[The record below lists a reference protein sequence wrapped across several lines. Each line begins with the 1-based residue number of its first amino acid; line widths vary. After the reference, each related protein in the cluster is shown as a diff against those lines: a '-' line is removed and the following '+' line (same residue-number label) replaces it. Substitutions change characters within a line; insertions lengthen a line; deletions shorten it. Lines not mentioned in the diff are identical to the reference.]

1 MSDQPPSDLPLRHFV
16 LIDGSGFIFRAFHAL
31 PPLNRADGTPV
42 GAVMGFSNML
52 QKVIDES
59 GADHIAVIFD
69 AARITFRNRLYEAYK
84 AQRPPAPPE
93 LVPQFALVREATEA
107 FNIPQVEMEDYEAD
121 DLIATYADL
130 ATKAGA
136 RVTIVSSDKDLMQLV
151 SDRVGMLDPMK
162 NRVIGRAEVEE
173 KFGVGPERVI
183 HVQALCGDSV
193 DNVPGVPGI
202 GIKTAAELIN
212 TYGDLETLLARA
224 GEIKQPKRRES
235 LIQFADQ
242 ARLSEALVTL
252 KRDVP
257 VPVPLEDLHARPADP
272 AKLVKF
278 LREQGFRQL
287 LGRVEARLAGTGQS
301 VPNATAPNPRAPVVN
316 APAPSIAPDTSIVAQ
331 DYELVQTLEA
341 LDRWVAAARSVGTV
355 AVDTETN
362 SLDAV
367 QAELVGISL
376 STAPGHACYI
386 PLNHGNAPTGQLDF
400 GAAEDRPEQIPL
412 DLALA
417 RLKPLLEDDS
427 ILKVAHNAKYDIQV
441 FASYGIALAPTDCTM
456 LLAYALGAG
465 QHGMGM
471 DELAER
477 EFGHETI
484 KYKDVAGSGKS
495 HKGFAAVPLD
505 QALAYAAEDADI
517 TLRLHQRLKP
527 RVCLEHLATLYETID
542 RPLPTVVAAMERAGI
557 KVDRVELQR
566 LSADFGHRM
575 TQLEQEIHDLAGV
588 AFNVG
593 SPKQLGEILFEKLKL
608 PGGKK
613 GKTGAYGTDAAI
625 LEELATQHPLPARLL
640 DWRQLA
646 KLKSTYTDALI
657 DQINPKTGRVHTS
670 FALAATSTGRFSST
684 DPNLQNIPVR
694 TEEGRKIRRAFV
706 AEPGNLLLS
715 ADYSQIELRL
725 AAHVAD
731 IDALKKAFRDGLDI
745 HAMTASEV
753 FGVPIEGMDPMIRR
767 SAKAINFGIIYGI
780 SAFGL
785 AAQLSIPQGE
795 AAAYIKAYFARFPE
809 IRDYMERTK
818 AFCRDHGYVETL
830 FGRRCHMPGIK
841 DSNPARR
848 AFSERAAINAPLQGT
863 AADII
868 RRAMSRLPARLAE
881 EGLKAVM
888 LLQVHDELVFE
899 VPEAEA
905 SRAAAII
912 KSVMENAC
920 APAIT
925 LSVPLVVET
934 GSATNW
940 GAAH

>member
-1 MSDQPPSDLPLRHFV
+1 MSDQPPSAPPLRHFV

-121 DLIATYADL
+121 DLIATYAEL

-151 SDRVGMLDPMK
+151 SDNVGMLDPMK

-235 LIQFADQ
+235 LLQFADQ

-257 VPVPLEDLHARPADP
+257 VPTPLEALHARPADP

-287 LGRVEARLAGTGQS
+287 LGRVEARLAGAGQNVQS
-301 VPNATAPNPRAPVVN
+301 ALAPNPRAPVVN
-316 APAPSIAPDTSIVAQ
+316 APVPSIAPDTSVVAQ
-331 DYELVQTLEA
+331 DYELVQSLEA
-341 LDRWVAAARSVGTV
+341 LDRWIAAARSVGTI

-367 QAELVGISL
+367 KAELVGISL
-376 STAPGHACYI
+376 STAPGRACYI
-386 PLNHGNAPTGQLDF
+386 PLNHGSPSAGQLDF
-400 GAAEDRPEQIPL
+400 GGTDDRPEQIPL

-441 FASYGIALAPTDCTM
+441 FASYGIALAPIDCTM
-456 LLAYALGAG
+456 LLAYTLGAG
-465 QHGMGM
+465 QHGMSM

-527 RVCLEHLATLYETID
+527 RVRLAHLATLYETID
-542 RPLPTVVAAMERAGI
+542 RPLPPVVAAMERAGI

-566 LSADFGHRM
+566 LSADFGQRM

-593 SPKQLGEILFEKLKL
+593 SPKQLGEILFDKLKL

-657 DQINPKTGRVHTS
+657 EQINPKTGRVHTS

-868 RRAMSRLPARLAE
+868 RRAMSRLPARLAA

-899 VPEAEA
+899 VPEAEVTQ
-905 SRAAAII
+905 AAAVI
-912 KSVMENAC
+912 KSVMETAC
-920 APAIT
+920 APAVT

-934 GSATNW
+934 GSASNW

>member
-1 MSDQPPSDLPLRHFV
+1 MSDQPPSAPPLRHFV

-121 DLIATYADL
+121 DLIATYAEL

-151 SDRVGMLDPMK
+151 SDNVGMLDPMK

-235 LIQFADQ
+235 LLQFADQ

-257 VPVPLEDLHARPADP
+257 VPTPLEALHARPADP

-287 LGRVEARLAGTGQS
+287 LGRVEARLAGAGQNVQS
-301 VPNATAPNPRAPVVN
+301 ALAPNPRAPVVN
-316 APAPSIAPDTSIVAQ
+316 APAPSIAPDTSVVAQ
-331 DYELVQTLEA
+331 DYELVQSLEA
-341 LDRWVAAARSVGTV
+341 LDRWIAAARSVGTI

-367 QAELVGISL
+367 KAELVGISL
-376 STAPGHACYI
+376 STAPGRACYI
-386 PLNHGNAPTGQLDF
+386 PLNHGSPSAGQLDF
-400 GAAEDRPEQIPL
+400 GGTDDRPEQIPL

-441 FASYGIALAPTDCTM
+441 FASYGIALAPIDCTM
-456 LLAYALGAG
+456 LLAYTLGAG
-465 QHGMGM
+465 QHGMSM

-527 RVCLEHLATLYETID
+527 RVRLAHLATLYETID
-542 RPLPTVVAAMERAGI
+542 RPLPPVVAAMERAGI

-566 LSADFGHRM
+566 LSADFGQRM

-593 SPKQLGEILFEKLKL
+593 SPKQLGEILFDKLKL

-657 DQINPKTGRVHTS
+657 EQINPKTGRVHTS

-868 RRAMSRLPARLAE
+868 RRAMSRLPARLAA

-899 VPEAEA
+899 VPEAEVTQ
-905 SRAAAII
+905 AAAVI
-912 KSVMENAC
+912 KSVMETAC
-920 APAIT
+920 APAVT

-934 GSATNW
+934 GSASNW